1 MPWVVEV
8 PDGKNWVVAARGKGL
23 YGHEYVAVEGLTHF
37 RIRLETTAQKVFAVN
52 ELYLLGEGELNGQ
65 RVILVKPQTYM
76 NLSGDCLQQVM
87 HFYKLPPEQ
96 LIVLCDDVD
105 LPCGSLRIRAR
116 GSAGTHNGL
125 KSIIACLNSENFP
138 RIRIGAGQDVSL
150 QLRDY
155 VLKRPG
161 KAEAA
166 LLAEAYEKAA
176 DAAALIVKGDVEGA
190 QSRFNKRHEKNP
202 RQNQEA

>member
-1 MPWVVEV
+1 MKVIAGLGNPGAEYANTPHSIGFEVVDAV
-8 PDGKNWVVAARGKGL
+8 ARGIGASWKGSSSFK
-23 YGHEYVAVEGLTHF
+23 G
-37 RIRLETTAQKVFAVN
+37 
-52 ELYLLGEGELNGQ
+52 ELATGLLGGVKVL
-65 RVILVKPQTYM
+65 LVKPQTYM

-87 HFYKLPPEQ
+87 HFYKLPPEK

-105 LPCGSLRIRAR
+105 LPCGSLRIRAK

-125 KSIIACLNSENFP
+125 RSIIACLNSENFP

-161 KAEAA
+161 REEAA
-166 LLAEAYEKAA
+166 LLSDAYEKAA

-202 RQNQEA
+202 RQSQADE

>member
-1 MPWVVEV
+1 
-8 PDGKNWVVAARGKGL
+8 
-23 YGHEYVAVEGLTHF
+23 
-37 RIRLETTAQKVFAVN
+37 
-52 ELYLLGEGELNGQ
+52 
-65 RVILVKPQTYM
+65 
-76 NLSGDCLQQVM
+76 M
-87 HFYKLPPEQ
+87 HFYKLPPEK

-105 LPCGSLRIRAR
+105 LPCGSLRIRAK

-155 VLKRPG
+155 VLKRPS
-161 KAEAA
+161 KDEQVT
-166 LLAEAYEKAA
+166 LAEAYEKAA

-202 RQNQEA
+202 RQTADE

>member
-1 MPWVVEV
+1 MALDVIAE
-8 PDGKNWVVAARGKGL
+8 
-23 YGHEYVAVEGLTHF
+23 
-37 RIRLETTAQKVFAVN
+37 RIGVKIKDKKFSG
-52 ELYLLGEGELNGQ
+52 LLGEGELNGE

-96 LIVLCDDVD
+96 LMVLCDDVD

-125 KSIIACLNSENFP
+125 RSIIACLNSENFP

-202 RQNQEA
+202 RQTQAEE

>member
-1 MPWVVEV
+1 MYVI
-8 PDGKNWVVAARGKGL
+8 AGL
-23 YGHEYVAVEGLTHF
+23 GNPGLSYRKTRHNIGF
-37 RIRLETTAQKVFAVN
+37 MALDVIAERIGVKIKDKKFSG
-52 ELYLLGEGELNGQ
+52 LLGEGELNGE

-76 NLSGDCLQQVM
+76 NLSGDCLQQVL
-87 HFYKLPPEQ
+87 HFYKLPPEKH
-96 LIVLCDDVD
+96 IALCDDGD
-105 LPCGSLRIRAR
+105 PPRGGLRPRAQ

-125 KSIIACLNSENFP
+125 RSIIACLNSENFP
-138 RIRIGAGQDVSL
+138 RIRIGAGQDISL

-161 KAEAA
+161 KEEAA
-166 LLAEAYEKAA
+166 LLQEAYEKAA

-202 RQNQEA
+202 RQTPTEE

>member
-1 MPWVVEV
+1 MYVI
-8 PDGKNWVVAARGKGL
+8 AGL
-23 YGHEYVAVEGLTHF
+23 GNPGLSYRKTRHNIGF
-37 RIRLETTAQKVFAVN
+37 MALDVIAQRMGVKIKDKKFSG
-52 ELYLLGEGELNGQ
+52 LLGEGVLNGE

-87 HFYKLPPEQ
+87 HFYKLPPEK

-105 LPCGSLRIRAR
+105 L
-116 GSAGTHNGL
+116 NGL

-155 VLKRPG
+155 VLKRPS
-161 KAEAA
+161 KDEQAT
-166 LLAEAYEKAA
+166 LAEAYEKAA
-176 DAAALIVKGDVEGA
+176 DAAELIVKGDVEGA

-202 RQNQEA
+202 RQTQTEE

>member
-1 MPWVVEV
+1 MYVI
-8 PDGKNWVVAARGKGL
+8 AGL
-23 YGHEYVAVEGLTHF
+23 GNPGLSYRKTRHNIGF
-37 RIRLETTAQKVFAVN
+37 MALDVLADRMGVKIKDKKFSG
-52 ELYLLGEGELNGQ
+52 LLGEGELNGE

-76 NLSGDCLQQVM
+76 
-87 HFYKLPPEQ
+87 LPPEK
-96 LIVLCDDVD
+96 LLVLCDDVD

-155 VLKRPG
+155 VLKRPS
-161 KAEAA
+161 KDEQVT
-166 LLAEAYEKAA
+166 LAEAYEKAA

-202 RQNQEA
+202 RQTADE